1 MATRNLTK
9 KFVDIRN
16 GAKANRGLGVTNRGD
31 SFDEGQ
37 LLQVHLLYFVYFVLL
52 VQGNTDSANYKA
64 AKQSLPPA
72 WVEKIELVEEDI
84 SKIQLKSKILLL
96 RFSCCLFLF

>member
-37 LLQVHLLYFVYFVLL
+37 LLQVSRICSM
-52 VQGNTDSANYKA
+52 DS
-64 AKQSLPPA
+64 
-72 WVEKIELVEEDI
+72 
-84 SKIQLKSKILLL
+84 
-96 RFSCCLFLF
+96 